1 MSDVKHSQLEAQ
13 ESLRDCLQDDS
24 SIDGKVPVKPP
35 RRKSLGANKAK
46 NLHNKSNYTIASDKN
61 QQVDKVISSSKNV
74 INVKTDLATERKT
87 DENAKV
93 MNSSVNTESNVYSSV
108 KKCPPQ
114 PKPRRIPPPIPLIKP
129 NAKPIDRHMKSP
141 PGKIE
146 NVVSNK
152 DQTFDQSENIKPNSE
167 VFESLPSDNKKTYLS
182 DSKNKKSK
190 VSVLRSKSI
199 KWAGKLGIQKK
210 ETVSK
215 SNRRA
220 SYDLL
225 STNKQ
230 DPALNTPVK
239 KVPSRPKSFSNV
251 NSSNLKKRP
260 SRPPPPQRPSR
271 PPPPRPPS
279 PSISPYKISQTSP
292 NSENPPKKVVDVKMK
307 SFISS
312 QGEFVAR
319 QDNNDFTQLEFKKG
333 DRLFVMR
340 ELGNGLVFGRNEI
353 SGEEGTFPL
362 EMAQQLLDKNTST
375 TSLENKSCPQ
385 TKLNDISFDESKQN
399 HTIHLKNDCIQS
411 KENREN
417 MRISKNN
424 EEADFGQIRSSL
436 DVETFKK
443 STVESIDDENSLIQ
457 IIPNQQTSVSY
468 ENKDSLNLN
477 EVDQS
482 CS

>member
-1 MSDVKHSQLEAQ
+1 MSDVKHSQIEAQ
-13 ESLRDCLQDDS
+13 ESLRDCAQDDL
-24 SIDGKVPVKPP
+24 SIDSKVPVKPP

-46 NLHNKSNYTIASDKN
+46 NLNNKSNHVIASEKN
-61 QQVDKVISSSKNV
+61 QQVDKLKSPSKN
-74 INVKTDLATERKT
+74 IIKVKTDLATEKET

-93 MNSSVNTESNVYSSV
+93 MNSSVNTESYVYSSV

-114 PKPRRIPPPIPLIKP
+114 PKPRRVPPPIPVLKP
-129 NAKPIDRHMKSP
+129 NAKPINKQIKSP

-152 DQTFDQSENIKPNSE
+152 DQFFDQSENIKPNSA
-167 VFESLPSDNKKTYLS
+167 VFTNSPSDNKKPDLS

-225 STNKQ
+225 STDKQ
-230 DPALNTPVK
+230 DPALKTPVK
-239 KVPSRPKSFSNV
+239 KVPPRPKSFSNV

-279 PSISPYKISQTSP
+279 PSISTFKTSQTSP
-292 NSENPPKKVVDVKMK
+292 KSENPPKKIVDVKMK

-312 QGEFVAR
+312 QGEFVAL

-340 ELGNGLVFGRNEI
+340 ELGGGLVFGRNEV

-362 EMAQQLLDKNTST
+362 EMAQQLLDKNTPEI
-375 TSLENKSCPQ
+375 SLEKKSCPQ
-385 TKLNDISFDESKQN
+385 TKLNDI
-399 HTIHLKNDCIQS
+399 
-411 KENREN
+411 R
-417 MRISKNN
+417 
-424 EEADFGQIRSSL
+424 
-436 DVETFKK
+436 
-443 STVESIDDENSLIQ
+443 
-457 IIPNQQTSVSY
+457 
-468 ENKDSLNLN
+468 
-477 EVDQS
+477 
-482 CS
+482 